1 LLKKVKAMELKK
13 ATTAPEG
20 GGPSQEPGPASP
32 NPEEV
37 LLDQEPAPTEGSN
50 PVATKPT
57 KTSIR
62 LHGSISTE
70 LWNRFGRSILPK
82 MRSGEDLKIALD
94 MTSTFEN
101 PIAIGVRSDL
111 QHLLEDLDPDG
122 SFEIE

>member
-1 LLKKVKAMELKK
+1 
-13 ATTAPEG
+13 
-20 GGPSQEPGPASP
+20 
-32 NPEEV
+32 
-37 LLDQEPAPTEGSN
+37 
-50 PVATKPT
+50 
-57 KTSIR
+57 
-62 LHGSISTE
+62 
-70 LWNRFGRSILPK
+70 